1 MVEGKEKEMTYE
13 EYQKLY
19 EEWKSTDSIKR
30 KGEIEEQIYQV
41 AYDLAKK
48 MIGIYD
54 KWGKKFVQ
62 DPDFS
67 TERGCY
73 SLDKEELDYD
83 GKERVWLR
91 YTDTWA
97 YGGECDFGIDVHMK
111 FLDEKNVQ
119 ELEDQFL
126 EDRIALLRKKI
137 DESNA
142 GIRILEE
149 SKLRYCVELNEK
161 NRMKEKRDKEKE
173 RERKEAEE
181 NAWHERWHKQEEQ
194 AKKTEVNENA

>member
-1 MVEGKEKEMTYE
+1 MTYE

-19 EEWKSTDSIKR
+19 EEWKTTDSIKR
-30 KGEIEEQIYQV
+30 KEEIEGQIYQV

-73 SLDKEELDYD
+73 SLNTDELDFD

-91 YTDTWA
+91 YEDSWG
-97 YGGECDFGIDVHMK
+97 YGGHCDFGIDVYMK
-111 FLDEKNVQ
+111 YLDEKNVQ

-126 EDRIALLRKKI
+126 EDRIELLRKKI

-161 NRMKEKRDKEKE
+161 NKMKEKRDKEKE
-173 RERKEAEE
+173 KERKEAEE
-181 NAWHERWHKQEEQ
+181 RAWEEKWRRQREEAAKKREEEQ
-194 AKKTEVNENA
+194 KNG

>member
-1 MVEGKEKEMTYE
+1 MTYE

-19 EEWKSTDSIKR
+19 EEWKTTDSIKR
-30 KGEIEEQIYQV
+30 KSEIEEQIYQV

-48 MIGIYD
+48 LIGIYD

-67 TERGCY
+67 SERGCY
-73 SLDKEELDYD
+73 SLNTDELDFD
-83 GKERVWLR
+83 GKERVWLK
-91 YTDTWA
+91 YEDSWG
-97 YGGECDFGIDVHMK
+97 YGGHCDFGIDVWMK
-111 FLDEKNVQ
+111 YLDEKNVQ

-126 EDRIALLRKKI
+126 EDRIELLRKKI

-161 NRMKEKRDKEKE
+161 NKMKEKRDKEKE
-173 RERKEAEE
+173 QERKEAEE
-181 NAWHERWHKQEEQ
+181 REWKERWRRQREER
-194 AKKTEVNENA
+194 AKKREEEHKNG

>member
-1 MVEGKEKEMTYE
+1 MTYE

-19 EEWKSTDSIKR
+19 EEWKTTDSIKR

-48 MIGIYD
+48 LIGIYD

-62 DPDFS
+62 DPYFS
-67 TERGCY
+67 NERGCY
-73 SLDKEELDYD
+73 SLNTDELDFD

-91 YTDTWA
+91 YEDSWG
-97 YGGECDFGIDVHMK
+97 YGGHCDFGIDVYMK
-111 FLDEKNVQ
+111 YLDDKNVQ

-161 NRMKEKRDKEKE
+161 NKMKEKRDKEKE
-173 RERKEAEE
+173 KERKIADERAWEE
-181 NAWHERWHKQEEQ
+181 KWRRQREER
-194 AKKTEVNENA
+194 AKKMEVNENA